1 MIYKIL
7 FLLRTIQYCG
17 KVMEKKKMEKN
28 RQMESLF
35 FSSKRNNSRNEKDAT
50 TKQKG
55 IKTRN
60 ERHKSQLTKREIS

>member
-1 MIYKIL
+1 MIYKIF

-17 KVMEKKKMEKN
+17 KVMEKKKMGKN

-35 FSSKRNNSRNEKDAT
+35 FSSKRNNSPNEKDAT

>member
-1 MIYKIL
+1 
-7 FLLRTIQYCG
+7 
-17 KVMEKKKMEKN
+17 MEKKKMEKN